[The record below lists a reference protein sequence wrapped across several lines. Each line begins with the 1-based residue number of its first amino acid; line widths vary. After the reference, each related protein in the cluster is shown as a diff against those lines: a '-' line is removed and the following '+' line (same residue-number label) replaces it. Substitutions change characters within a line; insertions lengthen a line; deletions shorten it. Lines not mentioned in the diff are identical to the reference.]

1 MNTIATT
8 AQINRWWLQKCG
20 DNRLPESL
28 AEARYLLA
36 AHAGHGGCERY
47 LHSLSYAA
55 TVM

>member
-1 MNTIATT
+1 MNAVATP
-8 AQINRWWLQKCG
+8 AQINRWRLQKCG
-20 DNRLPESL
+20 DHGRPESL
-28 AEARYLLA
+28 EEARYLLA